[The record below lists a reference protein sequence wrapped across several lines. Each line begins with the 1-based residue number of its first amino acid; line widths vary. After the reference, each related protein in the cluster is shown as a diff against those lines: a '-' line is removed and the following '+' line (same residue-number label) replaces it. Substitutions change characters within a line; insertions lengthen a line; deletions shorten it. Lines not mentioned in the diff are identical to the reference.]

1 MELRKKNRRVFGDFT
16 GDNGKSYFPSRKLR
30 IKTQIVFF
38 CPEISLRLPGL
49 FGDTGTCGMQ
59 AGCKAESCRS
69 LFLKFYLFI
78 YFLAMPCHMQELSCL
93 TRD

>member
-69 LFLKFYLFI
+69 LFLNFYVNALLFKYERKAI
-78 YFLAMPCHMQELSCL
+78 HDKTGEKI
-93 TRD
+93 

>member
-49 FGDTGTCGMQ
+49 FGDSGWRTP
-59 AGCKAESCRS
+59 SI
-69 LFLKFYLFI
+69 FLYTDRVLVSVAFPDPTFPLPI
-78 YFLAMPCHMQELSCL
+78 LSPNS
-93 TRD
+93 